1 MSQLDGY
8 AIEDGA
14 VAVRELQRRSRNE
27 YDVWWT
33 SLLARGLA
41 LNRGRPGDA
50 PQEIGDVGFSLPL
63 DELYR
68 IIEAVY
74 WNGDREA
81 AERLATHQIADAD
94 APLPRNPAASGPRT
108 MRLCAASLWRLSRG
122 ETGRVAAWLARLRAA
137 ARGADQRS
145 STMYLPV
152 CAATV
157 RARLAALTGEPDADR
172 SLAALDS
179 LMRSGPVTNPYIG
192 LAGRMTVAELEERR
206 GNLRAA
212 LAAVR
217 QRPFQPYFGVTGL
230 SALLLREGRLAAR
243 TGDRAGA
250 IRSFE
255 HFLRLRADAVPRFQA
270 ENERVR
276 GELASLQRNAV
287 QPESEAR

>member
-1 MSQLDGY
+1 
-8 AIEDGA
+8 
-14 VAVRELQRRSRNE
+14 
-27 YDVWWT
+27 
-33 SLLARGLA
+33 
-41 LNRGRPGDA
+41 
-50 PQEIGDVGFSLPL
+50 
-63 DELYR
+63 
-68 IIEAVY
+68 
-74 WNGDREA
+74 
-81 AERLATHQIADAD
+81 
-94 APLPRNPAASGPRT
+94 
-108 MRLCAASLWRLSRG
+108 
-122 ETGRVAAWLARLRAA
+122 
-137 ARGADQRS
+137 
-145 STMYLPV
+145 
-152 CAATV
+152 
-157 RARLAALTGEPDADR
+157 
-172 SLAALDS
+172 
-179 LMRSGPVTNPYIG
+179 
-192 LAGRMTVAELEERR
+192 MTVAELEERR